1 MGRNRIKQSKTEGRQ
16 TNGSDPCNDRNNE
29 TVEMQLVDFIQCD
42 EQLNNCSPETRV
54 AYLWRGTINMFQEDN
69 H

>member
-1 MGRNRIKQSKTEGRQ
+1 MGRNRIKPNEDKQMKVIHV
-16 TNGSDPCNDRNNE
+16 NDRNNE
-29 TVEMQLVDFIQCD
+29 TIDMQLADFIQCD
-42 EQLNNCSPETRV
+42 EQLNNCSPEARV